1 MTGVW
6 GQWPQPPEA
15 HLLAASMALEMAPVR
30 AYVCGMIEDIPL
42 ADLRPRLIAAMLP
55 NVPFDGWSA
64 LARDTAADAEGIDR
78 DIAAMA
84 LPDAAAMADAFT
96 ARADAMMVDAMVAAG
111 AVTMKVRDRIKLA
124 LRTRLEQAGDDR
136 EAVRAALIVMLSP
149 ANAGLAARTLWRTAD
164 AMWRAAGD
172 TATDF
177 NHYSKRAILGSV
189 YSAALL
195 YWLDDDS
202 EGHQATWDFIDRRI
216 DGIMQFE
223 KTKARVKG
231 AFAKLPDPARF
242 LGRLRYPAV

>member
-1 MTGVW
+1 MQTN
-6 GQWPQPPEA
+6 
-15 HLLAASMALEMAPVR
+15 
-30 AYVCGMIEDIPL
+30 EDTPL
-42 ADLRPRLIAAMLP
+42 AELRPRLIAAMLP
-55 NVPFDGWSA
+55 NVPFDGWTA

-96 ARADAMMVDAMVAAG
+96 ARADALMVDAMAAAG
-111 AVTMKVRDRIKLA
+111 ADKMKVRDRIRLA
-124 LRTRLEQAGDDR
+124 LRTRFEQAGEDR
-136 EAVRAALIVMLSP
+136 EAVRSALAVMLLP
-149 ANAGLAARTLWRTAD
+149 ANAGMAATTLWRTAD

-177 NHYSKRAILGSV
+177 NHYSKRAILGAV

-202 EGHQATWDFIDRRI
+202 DGRDATWAFIDRRI
-216 DGIMQFE
+216 DGIMAFE
-223 KTKARVKG
+223 KAKSRIGG
-231 AFAKLPDPARF
+231 AMAKIPNPARF